1 MPFIDVKIIEGVL
14 DDAQKQRLIAELA
27 EAVVRAGGEGLRP
40 MTRCAIQEI
49 RSGLWGVA
57 GKPLST
63 EQARPTRA
71 P

>member
-27 EAVVRAGGEGLRP
+27 EAVVRTAGEGMRP

-49 RSGLWGVA
+49 RSGHWGV
-57 GKPLST
+57 GGVPLTT
-63 EQARPTRA
+63 EDARRA
-71 P
+71 R

>member
-14 DDAQKQRLIAELA
+14 DDTQKQALIAELA

-49 RSGLWGVA
+49 RSGWWGVG
-57 GKPLST
+57 GKPQTT
-63 EQARPTRA
+63 EQARPKSL

>member
-57 GKPLST
+57 GKPLTT
-63 EQARPTRA
+63 EQARP
-71 P
+71 PS